1 MTMADQNNSYL
12 VQAYDP
18 TTGQHTVMDST
29 GNTTSVKGLSIQGR
43 TPEQLVGKAVEIS
56 KMVAIVSEVKQ
67 ARLLK

>member
-1 MTMADQNNSYL
+1 MADQNNSYL

-18 TTGQHTVMDST
+18 ATGQHTVMDST